1 VRKRGKRNNNECLLI
16 IIIKYLMK
24 MKKLYLAFTLLVVA
38 CAEGEE
44 SSDSDKSDRVSAS
57 GNYFQEKFGA

>member
-1 VRKRGKRNNNECLLI
+1 
-16 IIIKYLMK
+16 MK
-24 MKKLYLAFTLLVVA
+24 MKKLYLAFTLLVVV

-57 GNYFQEKFGA
+57 RNNFQEKYGYKDLD

>member
-1 VRKRGKRNNNECLLI
+1 
-16 IIIKYLMK
+16 MK
-24 MKKLYLAFTLLVVA
+24 TKKLSVAFTLLVVV
-38 CAEGEE
+38 CAGGEE

>member
-1 VRKRGKRNNNECLLI
+1 
-16 IIIKYLMK
+16 MK
-24 MKKLYLAFTLLVVA
+24 TKKLYLAFALLVVM
-38 CAEGEE
+38 CAGGEE